1 MITISLSQD
10 LVYLEG
16 LVFGAVTQYL
26 IQVFRAEGVFSHPH
40 SPLPLKGL
48 SVPSCW
54 AKVRAGSLPLTG
66 AGPPQLGMGMPGAAG
81 QC

>member
-1 MITISLSQD
+1 MTTASLSRD
-10 LVYLEG
+10 PVYMEG

-26 IQVFRAEGVFSHPH
+26 IQVFRVEGVFSHPH
-40 SPLPLKGL
+40 SPPPLKGL

-54 AKVRAGSLPLTG
+54 AKVRAESLPLTG
-66 AGPPQLGMGMPGAAG
+66 ADPPQLGMGMPGAAG